1 MEIKFPKSIATF
13 LTALFVDAL
22 LSFIIFAT
30 TAYFFWG
37 APAAKVAFFMGM
49 LLMWNASVDSANEGK
64 ATETVKKSTGLD
76 KIVSGRGDIV
86 LKKNG
91 EVDIR

>member
-1 MEIKFPKSIATF
+1 MEIKFPNSITTF
-13 LTALFVDAL
+13 FTALFVDAL

-37 APAAKVAFFMGM
+37 PPAAKIAFFIRM
-49 LLMWNASVDSANEGK
+49 LLMWNVSVDSANEEN

-76 KIVSGRGDIV
+76 KIVSGRGI
-86 LKKNG
+86 LS
-91 EVDIR
+91 